1 MSKGDTMSICDK
13 SNLTSE
19 QNDVLDRVADD
30 SSPSCII
37 EAVAGCGKTTVLL
50 HFLVNA
56 IANKKKVLFLAF
68 NVSTVEWARRCL
80 QLPKKCPSRGA
91 DVGVDV
97 QTFHGFAYSMFPG
110 RKLDPNVTFSA
121 FSDAMGTNT
130 DSIEQPGPK
139 RQRIDAEVDKG
150 DKQLW
155 VAVRRIIQHIRC
167 TGYTPDDYLA
177 LHGPQTRGSTETRVL
192 NLAHKTLKLA
202 TSDVSNR
209 MELEDTVYLAAVDSS
224 IAMPMYDWVVVDEIQ
239 DANETQLIMLC
250 RLLDQSDSSRIL
262 AVGDPKQ
269 SIYSFRHTNDAIN
282 GLRRRLASMERRVQ
296 TLNLSVC
303 FRCPRSVINLAR
315 SIQPRM
321 EVAKGAIEGTVG
333 LHCVSSVSAPGL
345 LPALLQRAATSSGQ
359 ILCIMRYNKPI
370 LQILWAAFQRSL
382 TDRTDPP
389 IGWLSASVLR
399 ELRDH
404 LQAMLGIN
412 EEDDGDLVDI
422 LDECL
427 LTDRHIYNQWQKYKR
442 TRSAHVWDMNPVV
455 RQALDQS
462 CTAAWYT
469 FLLSHIRE
477 SVPDND
483 NQDTNPKVIFSTIHY
498 TKGITFRGIVAIF
511 DYNAFGAASDGGN
524 SGTAEDSHLLYVA
537 LTRTTKGLLFV
548 FTQDPYRTISPYFQV
563 DDIQTT
569 IQDLE
574 TYNIPTA

>member
-1 MSKGDTMSICDK
+1 MSICDK
-13 SNLTSE
+13 SDLTPE
-19 QNDVLDRVADD
+19 QNNVLDQVAADA
-30 SSPSCII
+30 SPSCII

-50 HFLVNA
+50 HFLANA
-56 IANKKKVLFLAF
+56 VANKKKILFLAF
-68 NVSTVEWARRCL
+68 NVSTVEWARQCL
-80 QLPKKCPSRGA
+80 QLPKKPPPPSKDA

-110 RKLDPNVTFSA
+110 RKLDPNVTFAA
-121 FSDAMGTNT
+121 FSDVMGTNM
-130 DSIEQPGPK
+130 DGMEQPKPK
-139 RQRIDAEVDKG
+139 RQRIDAEVNKG

-155 VAVRRIIQHIRC
+155 VAVRRVIQHIRC

-177 LHGPQTRGSTETRVL
+177 LHGPQTKGSTETRIL
-192 NLAHKTLKLA
+192 DLAHRTLKLA
-202 TSDVSNR
+202 TSDVSHR

-224 IAMPMYDWVVVDEIQ
+224 IAMPVYDWVVVDEIQ
-239 DANETQLIMLC
+239 DANETQLILLC
-250 RLLDQSDSSRIL
+250 RLLGQSASSRIL

-269 SIYSFRHTNDAIN
+269 SIYSFRYANDAIN

-303 FRCPRSVINLAR
+303 FRCPRSVIHLAR

-333 LHCVSSVSAPGL
+333 LHRVSSVAAPSL

-370 LQILWAAFQRSL
+370 LQILWASFQRSL
-382 TDRTDPP
+382 TDHTNPR

-399 ELRDH
+399 ELREH

-412 EEDDGDLVDI
+412 EEEDGDILTDI
-422 LDECL
+422 LDEGL
-427 LTDRHIYNQWQKYKR
+427 LTDRDIYNQWQKYKS

-462 CTAAWYT
+462 CTAVWYT
-469 FLLSHIRE
+469 FLLTHIRE

-483 NQDTNPKVIFSTIHY
+483 NQGSTDPKVIFSTIHC

-511 DYNAFGAASDGGN
+511 DYNAFGATSDGGT
-524 SGTAEDSHLLYVA
+524 SEDSHLLYVA

-548 FTQDPYRTISPYFQV
+548 FTQDPYRTISPYFQL

-569 IQDLE
+569 MQE
-574 TYNIPTA
+574 QERYNIPTA